1 MNNGFLKKSNAGRK
15 KSLPGE
21 KKVRINL
28 FVKESIVEENGG
40 EEQAKKN
47 IYYFLGQK

>member
-1 MNNGFLKKSNAGRK
+1 MDYDLKPKSNAGRK

-21 KKVRINL
+21 KKTRIDI
-28 FVKESIVEENGG
+28 FIWESIVEENGG
-40 EEQAKKN
+40 IEQTKKN